1 MDGSRLS
8 PRERRILDEIE
19 HDLAEDASLARL
31 LGAPAPEAPRHGGR
45 PRRRSSFRRPVRPT
59 AVAVVLTPVVLA
71 LLVVAV
77 VTGAPGL
84 VWAFAAV
91 WALSL
96 VLLTRLLLRWSRR
109 HFTGD
114 ERPRPDQ
121 GEIR

>member
-45 PRRRSSFRRPVRPT
+45 PRRPSLRRPLRPA
-59 AVAVVLTPVVLA
+59 AVAAVLAPVVLA